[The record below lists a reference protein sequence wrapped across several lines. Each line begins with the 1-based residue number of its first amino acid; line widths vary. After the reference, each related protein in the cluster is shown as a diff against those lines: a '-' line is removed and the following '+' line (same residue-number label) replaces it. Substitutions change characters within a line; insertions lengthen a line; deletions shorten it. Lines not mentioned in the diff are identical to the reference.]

1 MEEVH
6 RDHQAAFDS
15 KDVLIF
21 LGTVTV
27 HQPVMLDEVIG
38 SLNLKPGDRALDA
51 TIGGGGHAIEILKR
65 ITPGGLLI
73 GLDADASAVQIARER
88 LNEFGPSLRVVQEN
102 FRNLDIVLS
111 NEGIAGVDA
120 VLMDVGI
127 SSNHLADASRGFS
140 IREDGPLDMRMD
152 TNLALSAYDIV
163 NRYREKDLSDVI
175 KNFGEERFHYRIARR
190 IVEERAKAPI
200 ETTGQLKDVIY
211 KAVGGRRGYMR
222 IDPATRTFQAIRIA
236 VNDEL
241 GALEEGIKKAVS
253 VLKPGARICVISF
266 HSLEDRIAK
275 NLFKQFA
282 AQDILKIVTKKPMRP
297 SDQEAASNPRARSAR
312 LRVAER
318 CTIQ

>member
-1 MEEVH
+1 
-6 RDHQAAFDS
+6 
-15 KDVLIF
+15 
-21 LGTVTV
+21 
-27 HQPVMLDEVIG
+27 
-38 SLNLKPGDRALDA
+38 
-51 TIGGGGHAIEILKR
+51 
-65 ITPGGLLI
+65 
-73 GLDADASAVQIARER
+73 
-88 LNEFGPSLRVVQEN
+88 VQEN

-111 NEGIAGVDA
+111 SEGITGVDA

-140 IREDGPLDMRMD
+140 IQHDGPLDMRMD
-152 TNLALSAYDIV
+152 TKLAISAYDIV

-175 KNFGEERFHYRIARR
+175 KDFGEERFHYRIARR

-200 ETTGQLKDVIY
+200 ETTGQLKDVVY

-241 GALEEGIKKAVS
+241 GALADGIKKAVS
-253 VLKPGARICVISF
+253 ALKPGARICVISF

-282 AQDILKIVTKKPMRP
+282 AQNILRIVTKKPMRP

-318 CTIQ
+318 CGAE